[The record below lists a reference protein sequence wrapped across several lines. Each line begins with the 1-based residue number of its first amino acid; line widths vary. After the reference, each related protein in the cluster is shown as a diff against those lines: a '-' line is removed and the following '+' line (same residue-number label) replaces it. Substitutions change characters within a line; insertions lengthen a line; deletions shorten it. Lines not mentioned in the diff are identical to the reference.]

1 MTATT
6 GTSAAASPAGAR
18 RAGGVVFW
26 LALVALVVVVALVGG
41 RPPEDGE
48 PLSPDGTGPLGTKGL
63 VLLLDELGAQV
74 AITAGVPESD
84 VDVAFL
90 LQDQLDDATR
100 EELRQWVLGGG
111 TLVVADPSSPFT
123 PIPSGSTEPFGGL
136 ATSTIPPGD
145 CTIDALAGVGRVD
158 PRGGLAY
165 ELEGA
170 TGHCYGD
177 EDGAFVVATAS
188 GRGTVV
194 AVGGTGMFTN
204 ESLGD
209 FDNAVLAGALLA
221 PSPGGTV
228 AFVEPPAPGSGDDTL
243 GDLVAPGVK
252 AALLQL
258 AVAFVIYALWR
269 ARRLGLPIDEPQPV
283 QIAGSEL
290 VGAVGELLQQTR
302 SPDRAA
308 AVLRDDLRRGL
319 CAHLGLAVDASPD
332 VVATVT
338 ARRTGADADAVFA
351 ALAGAPVTT
360 DHDLVALAQDI
371 ESIRKEL
378 LHGSGT

>member
-1 MTATT
+1 MTAATSSS
-6 GTSAAASPAGAR
+6 GTK
-18 RAGGVVFW
+18 RAGVVFW
-26 LALVALVVVVALVGG
+26 LALVALLVVVALVGG

-48 PLSPDGTGPLGTKGL
+48 PLSPDGTGPLGAKGL
-63 VLLLDELGAQV
+63 VLLLGELGADV
-74 AITAGVPESD
+74 VTTAGVPASEG
-84 VDVAFL
+84 DVALL
-90 LQDQLDDATR
+90 LQDQLGDDTR
-100 EELRQWVLGGG
+100 EQLRDWVLDGG
-111 TLVVADPSSPFT
+111 TLVVADPSSPLT
-123 PIPSGSTEPFGGL
+123 PVPFGSTDPFGGL
-136 ATSTIPPGD
+136 ASSSIPPGE

-158 PRGGLAY
+158 PRGGLTY
-165 ELEGA
+165 EIDGA

-177 EDGAFVVATAS
+177 EEGAFVVTTAS
-188 GRGTVV
+188 GRGTIV
-194 AVGGTGMFTN
+194 AVGGAGMFTN

-221 PSPGGTV
+221 PRPGGTV
-228 AFVEPPAPGSGDDTL
+228 AFVEPPVPGSGEDTL
-243 GDLVAPGVK
+243 ADLVAPGVK

-258 AVAFVIYALWR
+258 AVAFVVYALWR
-269 ARRLGLPIDEPQPV
+269 ARRLGQPIDEPQPV

-308 AVLRDDLRRGL
+308 TVLRDDLRRGL
-319 CAHLGLAVDASPD
+319 CSLLGLAVDTSPD
-332 VVATVT
+332 VVASVT
-338 ARRTGADADAVFA
+338 ARRTGADGEAVFA